1 MLIFNNV
8 VDTNTYL
15 FTYMLLYNLSL
26 TILFWTIFSVISTQF
41 KTLQT
46 FSGFSFNS
54 FPTFLITVL
63 LFSMAGVPPFIGFFS
78 KLFIITLLINNYFF
92 LLYSLF
98 FISLLMGLY
107 FYVQNIRFLYST
119 NLKTLNYPFVENER
133 HILMYYYY
141 SITMLVTFLLGM
153 FYIDDFLLLVTW
165 LLN

>member
-1 MLIFNNV
+1 
-8 VDTNTYL
+8 
-15 FTYMLLYNLSL
+15 
-26 TILFWTIFSVISTQF
+26 
-41 KTLQT
+41 
-46 FSGFSFNS
+46 
-54 FPTFLITVL
+54 LITVL

-98 FISLLMGLY
+98 FVSLLMGLY

-133 HILMYYYY
+133 HILIYYYY
-141 SITMLVTFLLGM
+141 SITTLVMFLLGM